1 MSLASSVISSEYP
14 HVIEFTAAYL
24 CPNMH
29 KKNSQ
34 NHRIPNEN
42 RETETK
48 LCSSYMYFWAQ
59 KTPFVYIYS
68 IVSIVTV
75 PASLVIVE
83 IKNESIKSL

>member
-48 LCSSYMYFWAQ
+48 LCSSYMYF
-59 KTPFVYIYS
+59 
-68 IVSIVTV
+68 
-75 PASLVIVE
+75 
-83 IKNESIKSL
+83 